1 METLTIISC
10 AVILYNLLAIS
21 IELSIPL
28 LNALALSSF
37 SLFTK
42 LNIQRPL
49 FVVLIFEIRPSEAV
63 LREGTLV

>member
-1 METLTIISC
+1 METSTIISC
-10 AVILYNLLAIS
+10 PVILYNLLAIS

-28 LNALALSSF
+28 LNALALGSF

-42 LNIQRPL
+42 LDIQRPL

-63 LREGTLV
+63 LRKGTLV